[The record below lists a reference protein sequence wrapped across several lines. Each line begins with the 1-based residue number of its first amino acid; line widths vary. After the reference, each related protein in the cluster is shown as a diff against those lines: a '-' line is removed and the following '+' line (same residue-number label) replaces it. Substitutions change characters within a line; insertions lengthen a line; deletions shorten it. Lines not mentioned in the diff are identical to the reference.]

1 MGSNN
6 FGPSTTETS
15 KHSKRALLVF
25 SLTHLSF
32 GLWKSLDSPFEALRV
47 LGEAAVVAVGA
58 ELGGQ
63 EEREVVED
71 ESAVL

>member
-1 MGSNN
+1 MALR
-6 FGPSTTETS
+6 TT
-15 KHSKRALLVF
+15 KPAIL

-32 GLWKSLDSPFEALRV
+32 GLWKSLESPFAALCV
-47 LGEAAVVAVGA
+47 FGEVAAVVAGGGGGA

-63 EEREVVED
+63 EEKEVVED

>member
-1 MGSNN
+1 MALR
-6 FGPSTTETS
+6 TT
-15 KHSKRALLVF
+15 KPAIL

-32 GLWKSLDSPFEALRV
+32 GLWKSLESPFEALCV
-47 LGEAAVVAVGA
+47 FGEVAAVVAGGGGCGA

-63 EEREVVED
+63 EEKEVVED

>member
-1 MGSNN
+1 MALR
-6 FGPSTTETS
+6 TT
-15 KHSKRALLVF
+15 KPAIL

-32 GLWKSLDSPFEALRV
+32 GLWKSLESPFEALCV
-47 LGEAAVVAVGA
+47 FGEVAAVVAGGGGA

-63 EEREVVED
+63 EEKEVVED

>member
-1 MGSNN
+1 MALR
-6 FGPSTTETS
+6 TT
-15 KHSKRALLVF
+15 KPAIL

-32 GLWKSLDSPFEALRV
+32 GLWKSLESPFEALCV
-47 LGEAAVVAVGA
+47 FGEVAAVVAGGGGGA

-63 EEREVVED
+63 EEKEVVED

>member
-1 MGSNN
+1 M
-6 FGPSTTETS
+6 
-15 KHSKRALLVF
+15 
-25 SLTHLSF
+25 SF
-32 GLWKSLDSPFEALRV
+32 GLWKSLESPFEARWV
-47 LGEAAVVAVGA
+47 FGEVGGVVAVACGCGGCGGA

>member
-1 MGSNN
+1 M
-6 FGPSTTETS
+6 
-15 KHSKRALLVF
+15 
-25 SLTHLSF
+25 LTHLSF

-47 LGEAAVVAVGA
+47 LGEAAAVAVGA